1 MYVIYIRKLRFLVVV
16 WVSKTLTSWRGE
28 GTGVTKCIIK
38 LVKAF

>member
-1 MYVIYIRKLRFLVVV
+1 MVV

-28 GTGVTKCIIK
+28 GLVFTKCIIK

>member
-1 MYVIYIRKLRFLVVV
+1 MVV
-16 WVSKTLTSWRGE
+16 WVSKPLTSWRGE